1 MLALIVLIIKLII
14 GGAISYIL
22 PFVSKKDISESN
34 HLKIACIGI
43 LSTSMFSV
51 SIQMDPTSPYTLSAG
66 SMVLIGFL
74 SHSLSNK
81 MEDIEKILFYCSAV
95 IGLFIGFGYIL
106 QGIILSFLVYYITN
120 NQSDLFSIIKNR
132 DENLDD
138 NDNN

>member
-22 PFVSKKDISESN
+22 PSVSKQDISESN

-43 LSTSMFSV
+43 LSTAMFSV
-51 SIQMDPTSPYTLSAG
+51 SIQLDSTSPYILSTG
-66 SMVLIGFL
+66 SMILIGIL
-74 SHSLSNK
+74 SYSLSNK
-81 MEDIEKILFYCSAV
+81 MEDVEKILFYCSAV
-95 IGLFIGFGYIL
+95 IGLFIGVGYIL

-132 DENLDD
+132 DETLDN